1 LFKKKN
7 TIMDERIICRNIKK
21 LRKQNHLTLEKLAT
35 LTGLTKGYLSK
46 VERSEK
52 APPYSTLN
60 KIAGALGVEVT
71 RVFEENIEPLND
83 TRISFQKKSQRKII
97 KATSQLS
104 GYDYEV
110 LGANKPGK
118 NMEPFIIHSP
128 HKITKM
134 YSHEGEEFIY
144 VMEGALEFLYDDD
157 IYFLEQGDS
166 VYFDSCVPHGGKSIG
181 EEKAKLLVVIYF
193 YKRNQQ

>member
-1 LFKKKN
+1 
-7 TIMDERIICRNIKK
+7 MDEKIICKNIKK
-21 LRKQNHLTLEKLAT
+21 LRKKNNLTLEKLAD

-60 KIAGALGVEVT
+60 KIAGALGLEVT
-71 RVFEENIEPLND
+71 SIFEKDIEPLD
-83 TRISFQKKSQRKII
+83 DIRISVQKKDKGPII
-97 KATSQLS
+97 KASTLS

-118 NMEPFIIHSP
+118 NMEPFIIYSP
-128 HKITKM
+128 YEITKM

-144 VMEGALEFLYDDD
+144 VMDGCIEFLYGDETY
-157 IYFLEQGDS
+157 ILESGDN
-166 VYFDSCVPHGGKSIG
+166 VYFDSCVPHAGKSIG
-181 EEKAKLLVVIYF
+181 EKKAKLMVVIYF
-193 YKRNQQ
+193 YKRNR